1 MENKLTENR
10 AMKIAALVSRYLV
23 GIIFIF
29 SGLIKLNDPVGTQ
42 IKLEEYFEVFAQDL
56 PFMAGFFHG
65 LVPFALYIAVFL
77 CVSEVVLGVALLLH
91 YKPKMTN
98 FFLLLIIIFFSFL
111 TFYSAYFNKVTD
123 CGCFGDAIKLK
134 PWTSFLKD
142 IILLV
147 LIIIITL
154 YQRHTRALP
163 TGLFIALAT
172 VGSLGLAFY
181 AVTHLPPLDMLP
193 YKVGNNIPS
202 LMKPS
207 EPYKFEYIFEKDG
220 KTFRFQNFPEDST
233 YIYKD
238 MVTLNEDKARP
249 KITDYRVWNDSTDF
263 TQESFQ
269 GNKLIVIVKSLK
281 DINTA
286 AFPTIRKLVEGLKG
300 TDVST
305 YVFTS
310 VSAAEIEGFLAEQ
323 QLNIPYFFADAT
335 VLKTISR
342 SNPGLWLLSDGTVK
356 GKWHFNDT
364 PDAETVLKAVE

>member
-1 MENKLTENR
+1 
-10 AMKIAALVSRYLV
+10 MKIAAQISRYLV
-23 GIIFIF
+23 GLVFIF

-56 PFMAGFFHG
+56 PFMQVFFHG

-77 CVSEVVLGVALLLH
+77 CVAEVVLGVALLLR
-91 YKPKMTN
+91 YKPKATI

-142 IILLV
+142 LILLV
-147 LIIIITL
+147 LIIVIMIN
-154 YQRHTRALP
+154 QRFIKPLP
-163 TGLFIALAT
+163 TGLFVALAT

-181 AVTHLPPLDMLP
+181 AITHLPPIDMLP
-193 YKVGNNIPS
+193 YKIGNSIPEQ
-202 LMKPS
+202 MKPS
-207 EPYKFEYIFEKDG
+207 EPYKFEYVFEKDG
-220 KTFRFQNFPEDST
+220 KTHRFSTFPDDTT

-238 MVTLNEDKARP
+238 MITLNEDKARP

-269 GNKLIVIVKSLK
+269 GNKLILIIKSLK

-286 AFPTIRKLVEGLKG
+286 AFPTIRKTIEGLEG
-300 TDVST
+300 SNVET
-305 YVFTS
+305 YIFTS
-310 VSAAEIEGFLAEQ
+310 VGSADIENFLREQ
-323 QLNIPYFFADAT
+323 QLDVPYFFADAT

-342 SNPGLWLLSDGTVK
+342 SNPGLWLLSDGVVK
-356 GKWHFNDT
+356 GKWHYNDT
-364 PDAETVLKAVE
+364 PDAATVIKAVE